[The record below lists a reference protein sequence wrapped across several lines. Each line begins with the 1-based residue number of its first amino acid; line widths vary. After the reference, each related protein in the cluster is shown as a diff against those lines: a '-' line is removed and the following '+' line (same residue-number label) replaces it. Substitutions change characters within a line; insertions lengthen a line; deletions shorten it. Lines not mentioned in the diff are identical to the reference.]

1 MAAAPASATKAE
13 LFSRE
18 FAAMTHSKVQQH
30 HSANSLPAVEQGRRN
45 QTKKNKKEGYE
56 SCNQLPESLVR
67 ILEANAF
74 DWTPFS
80 YAFTYEKRR
89 TF

>member
-18 FAAMTHSKVQQH
+18 FAAMTHSKVQWH

-45 QTKKNKKEGYE
+45 QTKKNKSGSENKKEGYE
-56 SCNQLPESLVR
+56 SCNQLSESLVG

-74 DWTPFS
+74 DWTLFS
-80 YAFTYEKRR
+80 
-89 TF
+89 